1 MSSTTPAKWLIDCE
15 AGDLKC
21 YLIDVHFDLTYLNG
35 TRTVLGNPENDA
47 GATNYG
53 WAKGS
58 FFMYDP
64 EIGTGKSVSGFG
76 ADVISVSDEP
86 AAPTSPSPSPT
97 NPPPAAVSPATT
109 VAASASTL
117 VLAALSALLL

>member
-1 MSSTTPAKWLIDCE
+1 
-15 AGDLKC
+15 
-21 YLIDVHFDLTYLNG
+21 
-35 TRTVLGNPENDA
+35 
-47 GATNYG
+47 
-53 WAKGS
+53 
-58 FFMYDP
+58 MYDP
-64 EIGTGKSVSGFG
+64 EIGTGNSVSGFG
-76 ADVISVSDEP
+76 ADVISVYDEP